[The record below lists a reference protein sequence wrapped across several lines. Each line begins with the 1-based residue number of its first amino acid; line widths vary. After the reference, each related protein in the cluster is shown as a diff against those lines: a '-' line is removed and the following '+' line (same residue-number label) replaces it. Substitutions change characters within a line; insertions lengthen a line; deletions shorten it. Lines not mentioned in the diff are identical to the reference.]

1 MHVTNDRSS
10 HPRLC
15 FTMLS
20 MYLPAQFTEIPVFF
34 AKEFVSRASSLRF
47 YFLRDGKVGQV
58 TIFQFIYLFQS
69 ESAQCC
75 FQIPTSLLKD
85 VW

>member
-1 MHVTNDRSS
+1 
-10 HPRLC
+10 
-15 FTMLS
+15 

-58 TIFQFIYLFQS
+58 TIFQFIYFRARARNAVS
-69 ESAQCC
+69 R
-75 FQIPTSLLKD
+75 FLLLC
-85 VW
+85 